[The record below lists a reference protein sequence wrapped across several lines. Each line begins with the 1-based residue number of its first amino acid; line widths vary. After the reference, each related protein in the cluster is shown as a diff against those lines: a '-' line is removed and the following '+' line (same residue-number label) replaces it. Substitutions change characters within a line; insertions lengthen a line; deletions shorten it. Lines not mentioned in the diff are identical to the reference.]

1 MRIFIIIIVAFCFNA
16 PIAPPSAQSRP
27 MRSKLGAVPASY
39 RFAVASRVIAAVF
52 AGYLLAALSSV
63 FVGLAL
69 PMPRGQAVVSGMM
82 LSFLVYL
89 VAVLWCFACRSAWRA
104 WCGLLLPALVLA
116 AIDGGLYWAAQP

>member
-1 MRIFIIIIVAFCFNA
+1 
-16 PIAPPSAQSRP
+16 

-39 RFAVASRVIAAVF
+39 RFAVASRIIAAVF

-104 WCGLLLPALVLA
+104 WFGLLLPALVLA
-116 AIDGGLYWAAQP
+116 CIDGGLYWAAQP